1 LKHAI
6 VFWFVELTGYN
17 KILGILSNSKFA
29 VYLMIIKLQNM
40 NRIVKEK
47 LNDIIRLCENN
58 GVKSLYIFGSANT
71 DKFDNKSD
79 IDFLIAF
86 KESLSIEEY
95 TENYFT
101 LQYKLRELFN
111 REIDLV
117 TQNSL
122 SNPYFIQSIDQNKQ
136 LLYGA

>member
-1 LKHAI
+1 M
-6 VFWFVELTGYN
+6 N
-17 KILGILSNSKFA
+17 K
-29 VYLMIIKLQNM
+29 
-40 NRIVKEK
+40 IVKER
-47 LNDIIRLCENN
+47 LNDIIKLCKNH

-71 DKFDNKSD
+71 DKFDSNSD
-79 IDFLIAF
+79 IDFLIDF

-101 LQYKLRELFN
+101 LQYKLRELLK
-111 REIDLV
+111 RKIDLV

-122 SNPYFIQSIDQNKQ
+122 SNPFFIQSIDQNKQ

>member
-1 LKHAI
+1 
-6 VFWFVELTGYN
+6 
-17 KILGILSNSKFA
+17 
-29 VYLMIIKLQNM
+29 M
-40 NRIVKEK
+40 NRIVKER
-47 LNDIIRLCENN
+47 LNDIVKLCENN

-71 DKFDNKSD
+71 DKFDKKSD

-86 KESLSIEEY
+86 KDSLSIEEY

-101 LQYKLRELFN
+101 LQYKLRELFK

-122 SNPYFIQSIDQNKQ
+122 SNPFFIQSIDQNKQ

>member
-1 LKHAI
+1 
-6 VFWFVELTGYN
+6 
-17 KILGILSNSKFA
+17 
-29 VYLMIIKLQNM
+29 MQNM
-40 NRIVKEK
+40 NKIVKER
-47 LNDIIRLCENN
+47 LNDIIKLCKNH

-71 DKFDNKSD
+71 DKFDSNSD
-79 IDFLIAF
+79 IDFLIDF

-101 LQYKLRELFN
+101 LQYKLRELLK
-111 REIDLV
+111 RKIDLV

-122 SNPYFIQSIDQNKQ
+122 SNPFFIQSIDQNKQ

>member
-1 LKHAI
+1 
-6 VFWFVELTGYN
+6 
-17 KILGILSNSKFA
+17 
-29 VYLMIIKLQNM
+29 M

-47 LNDIIRLCENN
+47 LNDIIRLCENH
-58 GVKSLYIFGSANT
+58 GVKSLYIFGSAST
-71 DKFDNKSD
+71 DKFDENSD

-101 LQYKLRELFN
+101 LQYKLRELLKK
-111 REIDLV
+111 EIDLV

-122 SNPYFIQSIDQNKQ
+122 SNPFLIQSIDQNKQ